1 MNRAKAGAKTGTLE
15 ELLEASAPGVRPL
28 LLEAR
33 RLVRELHPEVD
44 EEVRLGDRAVSWGL
58 GPKKMTEGY
67 AYVMPHATHAN
78 LGFYQGALLD
88 DPAGLLEGTG
98 KRMRHAKL
106 KTVEDVE
113 RCRGLLVAALE
124 ERRRALGR

>member
-1 MNRAKAGAKTGTLE
+1 M
-15 ELLEASAPGVRPL
+15 
-28 LLEAR
+28 
-33 RLVRELHPEVD
+33 
-44 EEVRLGDRAVSWGL
+44 SWGL

-67 AYVMPHATHAN
+67 AYVMPHAAHAN

-98 KRMRHAKL
+98 KRMRHVKL
-106 KTVEDVE
+106 QTVEDVA
-113 RCRGLLVAALE
+113 RCRGLLAAALD